1 MLQRYNYI
9 SRGIMKQ
16 SALSILVFGVYM
28 LGQGVILFFAPNFLL
43 GLFGIPETNEFWVKV
58 VAIALLIL
66 SYYYIRAAS
75 LDVQTF
81 FQLST
86 EGRTIQFVLFTILV
100 FAMDAPK
107 ILIALSFFEL
117 LSALWTFLALKKEK
131 LA

>member
-1 MLQRYNYI
+1 
-9 SRGIMKQ
+9 MKQ